1 MPYFIK
7 KAVKGWN
14 TIKSDGT
21 VVGSHAT
28 KQGAIDQMVAVSLAE
43 KLTPG
48 GEMRA
53 SFTPPQGVSDAAKR
67 ALEWIDKGLAGSGF
81 TAVGRRR
88 AEQLASGSA
97 VSEDVVARMRSYF
110 ARHEVDKKA
119 TGFNFGEKNFP
130 TPGRVAWDAWG
141 GDAGQKWANSLGSKM
156 TTRDAG
162 MNIGISDID
171 DTLIVEGKI
180 HQDYYAWLD
189 HQPVDLY
196 LVTGRPT
203 TDRESTIAQLNN
215 LGVQYQQL
223 IMNPGGDP
231 NQFKGDTASS
241 LMEDGYNI
249 AFAVDNNPEARQA
262 YEDAGVGNVYDPAK
276 MPAMAAMAQRD
287 GAMDEMPEPVA
298 AEATEETPAYL
309 AGELS
314 ELLGNL
320 VAAKFLAHGAHW
332 NVKGVLFPQFHKF
345 FQKIYEDYDSA
356 IDPMAENIRKLDMD
370 APFMLPTFVADT
382 EIDATFI
389 GGDPVQLSLAIYKAN
404 EMLLS
409 DIVETQQC
417 ADELNQQGIFNF
429 LADLQDRFSLWHW
442 QLGTV
447 IGDDL
452 RNAYATEIE
461 EVGEIHDPVQPTD
474 EMEPAPGD
482 YEGVDASGATN
493 IPVTVEGRFVDP
505 KFVQE
510 NRESGMKLLEQ
521 RTVTENIEFRQ
532 EGDGMTF
539 SGYAAT
545 FNAPSQPLPFTEVI
559 KPGAFK
565 RSLGAR
571 NDIKLLWNHD
581 TGQVLGSTRAGTLM
595 LSEDER
601 GLKVTAKLPNTSAGR
616 DAAELIKRGDV
627 NAMSFGFSV
636 PQGGDNWSE
645 DGNTRELNSVRL
657 HEVSIVAFPAY
668 ESTAGTTSMRSGE
681 QAEQKAAD
689 LSLLRKRLDLQ
700 K

>member
-7 KAVKGWN
+7 KSDKGWN
-14 TIKSDGT
+14 TIKEDGT
-21 VVGSHAT
+21 IIGSHPD
-28 KQGAIDQMVAVSLAE
+28 KQSAIDQMVAISIKE
-43 KLTPG
+43 KMKPG
-48 GEMRA
+48 GEMR
-53 SFTPPQGVSDAAKR
+53 
-67 ALEWIDKGLAGSGF
+67 
-81 TAVGRRR
+81 
-88 AEQLASGSA
+88 
-97 VSEDVVARMRSYF
+97 
-110 ARHEVDKKA
+110 
-119 TGFNFGEKNFP
+119 
-130 TPGRVAWDAWG
+130 
-141 GDAGQKWANSLGSKM
+141 DAG
-156 TTRDAG
+156 T
-162 MNIGISDID
+162 NIGISDID
-171 DTLIVEGKI
+171 DTLIVEGKV
-180 HQDYYAWLD
+180 HQDFYAWLD

-215 LGVQYQQL
+215 LGIEYQQL
-223 IMNPGGDP
+223 IMNPGIDS
-231 NQFKGDTASS
+231 NQFKGDTAAS
-241 LMEDGYNI
+241 LIEDGYNI

-262 YEDAGVGNVYDPAK
+262 YEDAGVGNVYDPTK
-276 MPAMAAMAQRD
+276 MPAMASMAQRD
-287 GAMDEMPEPVA
+287 GYEAEVAEPVA
-298 AEATEETPAYL
+298 YEAVEPTKADLAAEL
-309 AGELS
+309 G
-314 ELLGNL
+314 ELLGNIVSL
-320 VAAKFLAHGAHW
+320 KFQAHGYHW
-332 NVKGVLFPQFHKF
+332 NVKGPMFAQFHEF
-345 FQKIYEDYDSA
+345 FGEIYEDIDST
-356 IDPMAENIRKLDMD
+356 IDPIAENIRKLGFDS
-370 APFMLPTFVADT
+370 PFTLADFAAVT
-382 EIDATFI
+382 EFPIVPV
-389 GGDPVQLSLAIYKAN
+389 GSDPVALSGELFKSFSVVIPDLVELGEDAQCINQYG
-404 EMLLS
+404 
-409 DIVETQQC
+409 IV
-417 ADELNQQGIFNF
+417 NF
-429 LADLQDRFSLWHW
+429 LADVQDRFQKWSW
-442 QLGTV
+442 QLRSI
-447 IGDDL
+447 IGDEVANLYEQDL
-452 RNAYATEIE
+452 E
-461 EVGEIHDPVQPTD
+461 EVGEIHDPAQPTD
-474 EMEPAPGD
+474 QVEP
-482 YEGVDASGATN
+482 VDAEGAVEVP
-493 IPVTVEGRFVDP
+493 IVEGRFVDP

-510 NRESGMKLLEQ
+510 NRESGLKLLEQ

-581 TGQVLGSTRAGTLM
+581 TGQVLGSTRAGTLV

-681 QAEQKAAD
+681 QAEEKAAD

>member
-1 MPYFIK
+1 MPYFIQ
-7 KAVKGWN
+7 KAKQGWN
-14 TIKSDGT
+14 TIKEDGT
-21 VVGSHAT
+21 VIGSHPD
-28 KQGAIDQMVAVSLAE
+28 KQGAIDQMVAISTKE
-43 KLTPG
+43 KMKPG
-48 GEMRA
+48 GEMR
-53 SFTPPQGVSDAAKR
+53 
-67 ALEWIDKGLAGSGF
+67 
-81 TAVGRRR
+81 
-88 AEQLASGSA
+88 
-97 VSEDVVARMRSYF
+97 
-110 ARHEVDKKA
+110 
-119 TGFNFGEKNFP
+119 
-130 TPGRVAWDAWG
+130 
-141 GDAGQKWANSLGSKM
+141 DAG
-156 TTRDAG
+156 T
-162 MNIGISDID
+162 NIGISDID

-180 HQDYYAWLD
+180 HQDFYAWLD

-215 LGVQYQQL
+215 LGIQYQQL
-223 IMNPGGDP
+223 IMNPGGDS
-231 NQFKGDTASS
+231 NQFKGDTAAS
-241 LMEDGYNI
+241 LIEDGYTI

-262 YEDAGVGNVYDPAK
+262 YTDAGVGNVYDPAK
-276 MPAMAAMAQRD
+276 MPAMASMAQRD
-287 GAMDEMPEPVA
+287 GYEADVAEPVA
-298 AEATEETPAYL
+298 YEAVEETTADL

-320 VAAKFLAHGAHW
+320 VALKFQAHGYHW
-332 NVKGVLFPQFHKF
+332 NVKGPLFAQFHELF
-345 FQKIYEDYDSA
+345 GDIYADVDDT
-356 IDPMAENIRKLDMD
+356 IDPTAENIRKLNVD
-370 APFMLPTFVADT
+370 APFLLPDFVAST
-382 EIDATFI
+382 ELDIKPV
-389 GGDPVQLSLAIYKAN
+389 GSDPVALSGELFKSFSMVIPD
-404 EMLLS
+404 L
-409 DIVETQQC
+409 VEATET
-417 ADELNQQGIFNF
+417 ADCLNQYGIVNF
-429 LADLQDRFSLWHW
+429 LNDVQDRFQKWSW
-442 QLGTV
+442 QLRV
-447 IGDDL
+447 IIGDEVANLYEQDL
-452 RNAYATEIE
+452 E
-461 EVGEIHDPVQPTD
+461 EVGEIHDPVQPSD
-474 EMEPAPGD
+474 QMEPAAGD
-482 YEGVDASGATN
+482 YEGVDPSGAVN
-493 IPVTVEGRFVDP
+493 VPVTVEGRFVDP

-510 NRESGMKLLEQ
+510 NRESGLKLLEQ

-581 TGQVLGSTRAGTLM
+581 TGQVLGSTRAGTLV

-636 PQGGDNWSE
+636 PAGGDSWSE

-657 HEVSIVAFPAY
+657 FEASIVAFPAY
-668 ESTAGTTSMRSGE
+668 MSTAGTTSMRSGE
-681 QAEQKAAD
+681 QAEEKAAD

>member
-7 KAVKGWN
+7 KAEQGWN
-14 TIKSDGT
+14 TIKEDGT
-21 VVGSHAT
+21 VIGSHPD
-28 KQGAIDQMVAVSLAE
+28 KQGAIDQMVAISTKE
-43 KLTPG
+43 KMKPG
-48 GEMRA
+48 GEMR
-53 SFTPPQGVSDAAKR
+53 
-67 ALEWIDKGLAGSGF
+67 
-81 TAVGRRR
+81 
-88 AEQLASGSA
+88 
-97 VSEDVVARMRSYF
+97 
-110 ARHEVDKKA
+110 
-119 TGFNFGEKNFP
+119 
-130 TPGRVAWDAWG
+130 
-141 GDAGQKWANSLGSKM
+141 DAG
-156 TTRDAG
+156 T
-162 MNIGISDID
+162 NIGISDID

-180 HQDYYAWLD
+180 HQDFYAWLD

-215 LGVQYQQL
+215 LGIQYQQL
-223 IMNPGGDP
+223 IMNPGGDS
-231 NQFKGDTASS
+231 NQFKGDTAAS
-241 LMEDGYNI
+241 LIEDGYTI

-262 YEDAGVGNVYDPAK
+262 YTDAGVGNVYDPAK
-276 MPAMAAMAQRD
+276 MPAMASMAQRD
-287 GAMDEMPEPVA
+287 GYEADVAEPVA
-298 AEATEETPAYL
+298 YEAVEETTADL

-320 VAAKFLAHGAHW
+320 VALKFQAHGYHW
-332 NVKGVLFPQFHKF
+332 NVKGPLFAQFHELF
-345 FQKIYEDYDSA
+345 GDIYADVDDT
-356 IDPMAENIRKLDMD
+356 IDPTAENIRKLNVD
-370 APFMLPTFVADT
+370 APFLLPDFVAST
-382 EIDATFI
+382 ELDIKPV
-389 GGDPVQLSLAIYKAN
+389 GSDPVALSGELFKSFSMVIPD
-404 EMLLS
+404 L
-409 DIVETQQC
+409 VEATET
-417 ADELNQQGIFNF
+417 ADCLNQYGIVNF
-429 LADLQDRFSLWHW
+429 LNDVQDRFQKWSW
-442 QLGTV
+442 QLRV
-447 IGDDL
+447 IIGDEVANLYEQDL
-452 RNAYATEIE
+452 E
-461 EVGEIHDPVQPTD
+461 EVGEIHDPVQPSD
-474 EMEPAPGD
+474 QMEPAAGD
-482 YEGVDASGATN
+482 YEGVDPSGAVN
-493 IPVTVEGRFVDP
+493 VPVTVEGRFVDP

-510 NRESGMKLLEQ
+510 NRESGLKLLEQ

-581 TGQVLGSTRAGTLM
+581 TGQVLGSTRAGTLV

-681 QAEQKAAD
+681 QAEEKAAD

>member
-1 MPYFIK
+1 MPYFIQ
-7 KAVKGWN
+7 KAKQGWN
-14 TIKSDGT
+14 TIKEDGT
-21 VVGSHAT
+21 VIGSHPT
-28 KQGAIDQMVAVSLAE
+28 KQEAIDQMVAVSAKE
-43 KLTPG
+43 KMTPG
-48 GEMRA
+48 GEMR
-53 SFTPPQGVSDAAKR
+53 
-67 ALEWIDKGLAGSGF
+67 
-81 TAVGRRR
+81 
-88 AEQLASGSA
+88 
-97 VSEDVVARMRSYF
+97 
-110 ARHEVDKKA
+110 
-119 TGFNFGEKNFP
+119 
-130 TPGRVAWDAWG
+130 
-141 GDAGQKWANSLGSKM
+141 DAG
-156 TTRDAG
+156 T
-162 MNIGISDID
+162 NIGISDID
-171 DTLIVEGKI
+171 DTLIVDGKI

-203 TDRESTIAQLNN
+203 TDRESTIAELNR

-223 IMNPGGDP
+223 IMNPGGDS
-231 NQFKGDTASS
+231 NEFKGETAAS
-241 LMEDGYNI
+241 LIEDGYNI
-249 AFAVDNNPEARQA
+249 MFAVDNNPEARAA
-262 YEDAGVGNVYDPAK
+262 YADAGVSNVYDPTK
-276 MPAMAAMAQRD
+276 MPAMAATSQRD
-287 GAMDEMPEPVA
+287 VAPVDAPAESYDEEAPEPIAVEAVEPTKADLA
-298 AEATEETPAYL
+298 AEL
-309 AGELS
+309 G
-314 ELLGNL
+314 ELLGNMVSL
-320 VAAKFLAHGAHW
+320 KFQAHGYHW
-332 NVKGVLFPQFHKF
+332 NVKGPMFAQFHEF
-345 FQKIYEDYDSA
+345 FGDIYDDVDST
-356 IDPMAENIRKLDMD
+356 IDPIAENIRKLGFDS
-370 APFMLPTFVADT
+370 PFTLADFAAVT
-382 EIDATFI
+382 EFPIVPV
-389 GGDPVQLSLAIYKAN
+389 GSDPVALSGELFKSFSVVIPDLVELGEDAQCINQYG
-404 EMLLS
+404 
-409 DIVETQQC
+409 IV
-417 ADELNQQGIFNF
+417 NF
-429 LADLQDRFSLWHW
+429 LADVQDRFQKWSW
-442 QLGTV
+442 QLRSI
-447 IGDDL
+447 IGDEVANLYEQDL
-452 RNAYATEIE
+452 E
-461 EVGEIHDPVQPTD
+461 EVGEIHDPAQPTD
-474 EMEPAPGD
+474 QVEP
-482 YEGVDASGATN
+482 VDAEGAVEV
-493 IPVTVEGRFVDP
+493 PMVEGRFVDP

-510 NRESGMKLLEQ
+510 NRESGLKLLEQ

-581 TGQVLGSTRAGTLM
+581 TGQVLGSTRAGTLV

-681 QAEQKAAD
+681 QAEEKAAD